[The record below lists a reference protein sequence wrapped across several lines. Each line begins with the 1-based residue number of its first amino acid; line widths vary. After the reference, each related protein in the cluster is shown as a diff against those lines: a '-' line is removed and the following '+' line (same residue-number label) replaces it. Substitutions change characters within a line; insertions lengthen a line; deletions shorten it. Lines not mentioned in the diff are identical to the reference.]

1 MVRLEADPSLY
12 ATPWFLTIFAANFP
26 LGFVSRVLDLVFLE
40 GTAAALVKV
49 AVCLLQE
56 AGPLILAAHNLEEL
70 MLVMKEGLPSLP
82 HSRLEDVISQAGS
95 LNISRS
101 VAIIFHTDQESKTS
115 ILFTDN
121 WRLTRWSSLCFRR
134 SRAALSPRSRGCAV
148 TWRPGRLSSE
158 RPGLR

>member
-56 AGPLILAAHNLEEL
+56 AAPLILAAHNLEEL
-70 MLVMKEGLPSLP
+70 MMVMKEGLPSLP

-101 VAIIFHTDQESKTS
+101 VAII
-115 ILFTDN
+115 ILIISNIHQSCLQTAGDL
-121 WRLTRWSSLCFRR
+121 RGGVYCAAG
-134 SRAALSPRSRGCAV
+134 RAEL
-148 TWRPGRLSSE
+148 
-158 RPGLR
+158 